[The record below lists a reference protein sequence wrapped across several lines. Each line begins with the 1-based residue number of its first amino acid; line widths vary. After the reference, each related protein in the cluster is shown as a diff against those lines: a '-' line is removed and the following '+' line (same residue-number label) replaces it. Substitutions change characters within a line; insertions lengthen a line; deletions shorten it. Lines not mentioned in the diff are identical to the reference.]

1 MKEKIIEIIIKLTGY
16 EELKENENIDLIEND
31 ILDSLSF
38 IELIAELEE
47 EFNIE
52 IQPTQIPSDVWR
64 SIDNINKMVNEKLE
78 RNGK

>member
-52 IQPTQIPSDVWR
+52 IQPTQIPSDVWI